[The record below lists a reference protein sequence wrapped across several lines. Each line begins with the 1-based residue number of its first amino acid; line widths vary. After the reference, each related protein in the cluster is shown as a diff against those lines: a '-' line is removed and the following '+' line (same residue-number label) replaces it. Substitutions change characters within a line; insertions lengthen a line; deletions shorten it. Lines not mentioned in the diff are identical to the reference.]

1 MLDRGTLFE
10 KLRQDLKERLKVEAN
25 HESIQTLVEA
35 RDRKI
40 ATDKAITVEQTIDSL
55 KNGTILKIK
64 MGPHLCNLMVVWFKH
79 EKIKW
84 KEVRNGAF
92 LEIKTGHKQVSRTKK
107 WYISDMLVFLTL
119 DGVLRL
125 S

>member
-35 RDRKI
+35 GDRKI
-40 ATDKAITVEQTIDSL
+40 TTDKAITVEQIIDSL

-64 MGPHLCNLMVVWFKH
+64 MRPHLCNLMVVWFKH
-79 EKIKW
+79 EKISEK
-84 KEVRNGAF
+84 KCV
-92 LEIKTGHKQVSRTKK
+92 TGP
-107 WYISDMLVFLTL
+107 F
-119 DGVLRL
+119 
-125 S
+125 

>member
-1 MLDRGTLFE
+1 MLDRGNLFE
-10 KLRQDLKERLKVEAN
+10 KLRQYLKERLKVEAN

-79 EKIKW
+79 EKISGK
-84 KEVRNGAF
+84 KSVTGAF
-92 LEIKTGHKQVSRTKK
+92 LEIKTGHKQIIRTRK
-107 WYISDMLVFLTL
+107 
-119 DGVLRL
+119 
-125 S
+125 